1 MDMKKA
7 TNKDNSRFPA
17 FVLITV
23 VLMFVFLI
31 ALMYFQIIGDVPF
44 RRIFKAAASLMF
56 ILTAVFSYKYSGKNK
71 KAFIIMLI
79 GFIFA
84 FWGDVFLSFGSSGIF
99 FILGLG
105 SFSLAH
111 IFYTAAFCS
120 LVKFSPKDLIP
131 ALIIA
136 VPTICFAVFND
147 SFNFNGMLPLVILYT
162 VLISVM
168 VSKAISLLRLE
179 NKNITS
185 VVLSIIGA
193 VLFFI
198 SDFILLFVY
207 FYKKDFIFLP
217 YINLIIYYSGQA
229 LLALSFFKGFE
240 TKKDK

>member
-7 TNKDNSRFPA
+7 TNKDSSRFPA

-31 ALMYFQIIGDVPF
+31 VLMYFQIIGDVPF

-71 KAFIIMLI
+71 KTFIIMLI

-84 FWGDVFLSFGSSGIF
+84 FLGDVFLSFGSSGIF
-99 FILGLG
+99 FVLGLG

-120 LVKFSPKDLIP
+120 LVKFSPKDLIL

-162 VLISVM
+162 ILISVM

-179 NKNITS
+179 NKNMTS

-207 FYKKDFIFLP
+207 FYKKDFVFLP

-229 LLALSFFKGFE
+229 LLALSFFKGFD
-240 TKKDK
+240 TKKN

>member
-1 MDMKKA
+1 MDMKKT
-7 TNKDNSRFPA
+7 TNKDNSQFPVI
-17 FVLITV
+17 VLISV

-31 ALMYFQIIGDVPF
+31 ALMYFQIVGDVTF
-44 RRIFKAAASLMF
+44 RRIFKAAASVMF

-71 KAFIIMLI
+71 KTFIIMLI

-84 FWGDVFLSFGSSGIF
+84 LGGDVFLSFGSSGIF
-99 FILGLG
+99 FVLGLG

-111 IFYTAAFCS
+111 IFYTIAFCS

-136 VPTICFAVFND
+136 VPTIGFLLLKD
-147 SFNFNGMLPLVILYT
+147 GFNFDGMLPLVILYT
-162 VLISVM
+162 ILISIM

-179 NKNITS
+179 NKNMTS
-185 VVLSIIGA
+185 VMFSIIGA

-198 SDFILLFVY
+198 SDFILVFVF
-207 FYKKDFIFLP
+207 FYDKDFTFLP

-229 LLALSFFKGFE
+229 LLALSFLKGFD
-240 TKKDK
+240 TKKS

>member
-1 MDMKKA
+1 MDMKKT
-7 TNKDNSRFPA
+7 TNKDNSQFPVI
-17 FVLITV
+17 VLISV

-31 ALMYFQIIGDVPF
+31 ALMYFQIVGDVTF
-44 RRIFKAAASLMF
+44 RRIFKAAASVMF

-71 KAFIIMLI
+71 KTFIIMLI

-84 FWGDVFLSFGSSGIF
+84 LGGDVFLSFGSSGIF
-99 FILGLG
+99 FVLGLG

-147 SFNFNGMLPLVILYT
+147 SFNFNGMLPLVVLYT
-162 VLISVM
+162 ILISVM

-179 NKNITS
+179 NKNMPS
-185 VVLSIIGA
+185 VLFSIIGA

-198 SDFILLFVY
+198 SDFILVFVF
-207 FYKKDFIFLP
+207 FYDKDFTLLP
-217 YINLIIYYSGQA
+217 YLNLIIYYSGQA
-229 LLALSFFKGFE
+229 LLALSFLKGFD
-240 TKKDK
+240 TKKN